1 LLARIRS
8 DKIACRKS
16 VVRNNCIVQKTRA
29 SSRHEIMMKRFG
41 AVSIACTFGIGLLAL
56 APAPLYSP
64 ARAQSADLVLCD
76 RIAADPTDPDKP
88 KDVKGIPDIAP
99 ADVATAI
106 KFCKVASAA
115 SRRALYQLG
124 RAYAA
129 NQQLPEAVGAFRK
142 AADKGST
149 SAMVELGVLFATGS
163 GVPKDEAQAR
173 KLFER
178 AAQGGNPRGASNLA
192 ALPESGGTPPDPAKT
207 RALLAKAADGNSA
220 EAQYQLGL
228 MLADGIGG
236 PQDDVAARGL
246 FEKAAA
252 QDHPGALERM
262 GAFAQSGRGG
272 PRDASAAKGYY
283 ERAAQLGNE
292 EAKAALKRA
301 ECSWVIKDKRGNVVT
316 CF

>member
-1 LLARIRS
+1 
-8 DKIACRKS
+8 
-16 VVRNNCIVQKTRA
+16 
-29 SSRHEIMMKRFG
+29 MKRPG

-64 ARAQSADLVLCD
+64 AHAQSADLVLCD

-149 SAMVELGVLFATGS
+149 AAMVELGVLFATGS

-173 KLFER
+173 R
-178 AAQGGNPRGASNLA
+178 RPGRQPARRRQSRGAAEHRRRAVGSRQGESLA
-192 ALPESGGTPPDPAKT
+192 GESGGDKFGGSAVSARPDDCRWRRRPGGRCG
-207 RALLAKAADGNSA
+207 RAG
-220 EAQYQLGL
+220 
-228 MLADGIGG
+228 
-236 PQDDVAARGL
+236 
-246 FEKAAA
+246 
-252 QDHPGALERM
+252 
-262 GAFAQSGRGG
+262 
-272 PRDASAAKGYY
+272 
-283 ERAAQLGNE
+283 
-292 EAKAALKRA
+292 
-301 ECSWVIKDKRGNVVT
+301 VV
-316 CF
+316 